1 MNARVPRPM
10 LINGHTELVAHIG
23 WPTHSFKA
31 PMIYNPYFESV
42 GVNAVVV
49 PMGCRPGNFET
60 VLRGVFALENVR
72 GALITMPH
80 KVSVVE
86 LCDEVTPTV
95 KVAGSCNAVKRMADG
110 RLQGDMFDGE
120 GFVRGLQRKGLK
132 LRGARALVVGSG
144 GVGSAIAASLAAA
157 GVGTLALFDVQAEVA
172 EALAA
177 RLATHYPEIR
187 VSTGSRDPVGFD
199 LVVNATPLGMN
210 AGDPLPVDVSRL
222 EPRTFAAEVV
232 MKTEMTA
239 FLLAARARGCP
250 VQVGT
255 DMLFEMIPAYLEFFG
270 FPTTTAETLRSVA
283 RLEY

>member
-1 MNARVPRPM
+1 MHIDGN
-10 LINGHTELVAHIG
+10 TELIAHLG
-23 WPTHSFKA
+23 WPTHAFKA

-42 GVNAVVV
+42 GINAIVV
-49 PMGCRPGNFET
+49 PMGCRPENFAT

-95 KVAGSCNAVKRMADG
+95 EVAGSCNAVKRLPDG

-120 GFVRGLQRKGLK
+120 GFVRGLQRKGLQ

-157 GVGTLALFDVQAEVA
+157 GIGTLALFDVQAEVA
-172 EALAA
+172 DALAS
-177 RLATHYPEIR
+177 RLATHYPAIR